1 MVLGQ
6 MAGGKPILPEMAGAV
21 RLPVDV
27 YWRDGIGDA
36 GEIYPP
42 ASRRLFGGV
51 GDQASMAAVD
61 PSTGQHHRPPRRR
74 DRFAPGEV
82 IAGLGVGG
90 AEAGLCADDGCRQ
103 DACVTGRLNFFCCRQ
118 DVCVT
123 GRAGRRLPG

>member
-42 ASRRLFGGV
+42 ASRRLFGGCGRSNFHGRGGPV
-51 GDQASMAAVD
+51 HGLTSPPTTLQ
-61 PSTGQHHRPPRRR
+61 RP
-74 DRFAPGEV
+74 
-82 IAGLGVGG
+82 
-90 AEAGLCADDGCRQ
+90 LCAR
-103 DACVTGRLNFFCCRQ
+103 RNNR
-118 DVCVT
+118 
-123 GRAGRRLPG
+123 RAGGWRSGGWFVRG